1 MTGIVAP
8 RILIGAP
15 ASGGGKTTFTCGLL
29 HALVRRGLKAAAC
42 KCGPDYIDPMFHSE
56 VIGAFSRNLDLFFS
70 TEEQVRQL
78 VADSATASQS
88 ATKRRRGTWPVPPKH
103 LPCWSSTAVD
113 VRAR

>member
-1 MTGIVAP
+1 MTGVVAP

-70 TEEQVRQL
+70 AEEQVRQL
-78 VADSATASQS
+78 VADSALHSDITVIE
-88 ATKRRRGTWPVPPKH
+88 GVMG
-103 LPCWSSTAVD
+103 
-113 VRAR
+113 